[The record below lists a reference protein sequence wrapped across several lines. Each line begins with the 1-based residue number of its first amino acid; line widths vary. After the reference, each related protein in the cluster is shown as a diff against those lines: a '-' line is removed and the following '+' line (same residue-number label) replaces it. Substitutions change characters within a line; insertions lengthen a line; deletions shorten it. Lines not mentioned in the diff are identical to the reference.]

1 MGVLRSHS
9 HFLEFAMTVPLL
21 DLKAQYA
28 TMPTTTPDAFEAIL
42 QSQYF
47 INGPAV
53 AELESAIAAYCQT
66 EFAVGVSS
74 GTDALIASLMSVGV
88 YRSPLDEGPADE
100 VITTAYTFFATTG
113 SIWRCGA
120 RPVFVDIEPD
130 TYNIDVTKIEAA
142 ITERTKAIM
151 PVHLYG
157 QMADMDAICAIA
169 KKYNLAVIED
179 GAQAIGSKQNGKAC
193 GSFGTTGCFSFFPTK
208 NLGGC
213 GDGGMVTTDDG
224 DLAERLKQCRNHGMD
239 PKYYHKWVGGNFRLD
254 TMQAAALLI
263 KLPMLDGWHEGRRQN
278 AAFYDAAFA
287 DVAEVVTP
295 TNRDY
300 NEVIYNQYI
309 VRVPNRDA
317 CVEHL
322 KAQGVGCEI
331 YYPVTMH
338 QQECFAPLGY
348 KAGDFPESEKAATE
362 TMALPIYPELEET
375 QLQEVV
381 DTLKA
386 FV

>member
-1 MGVLRSHS
+1 
-9 HFLEFAMTVPLL
+9 MTVPLL

-53 AELESAIAAYCQT
+53 AELEAAIAAYCQT

-157 QMADMDAICAIA
+157 QMADMDAICTIA

-179 GAQAIGSKQNGKAC
+179 GA
-193 GSFGTTGCFSFFPTK
+193 
-208 NLGGC
+208 
-213 GDGGMVTTDDG
+213 
-224 DLAERLKQCRNHGMD
+224 
-239 PKYYHKWVGGNFRLD
+239 
-254 TMQAAALLI
+254 
-263 KLPMLDGWHEGRRQN
+263 
-278 AAFYDAAFA
+278 
-287 DVAEVVTP
+287 
-295 TNRDY
+295 
-300 NEVIYNQYI
+300 
-309 VRVPNRDA
+309 
-317 CVEHL
+317 
-322 KAQGVGCEI
+322 
-331 YYPVTMH
+331 
-338 QQECFAPLGY
+338 
-348 KAGDFPESEKAATE
+348 
-362 TMALPIYPELEET
+362 
-375 QLQEVV
+375 
-381 DTLKA
+381 
-386 FV
+386 

>member
-1 MGVLRSHS
+1 
-9 HFLEFAMTVPLL
+9 MTVPLL

-53 AELESAIAAYCQT
+53 AELEAAIAAYCQT

-263 KLPMLDGWHEGRRQN
+263 KLPMLDSWHEGRRQN

-295 TNRDY
+295 TNREY

-331 YYPVTMH
+331 YYPAAMH

-348 KAGDFPESEKAATE
+348 KAGDFPESEKAAAE
-362 TMALPIYPELEET
+362 TMALPIYPELEEA

-386 FV
+386 FVGK

>member
-1 MGVLRSHS
+1 MLVTPSKG
-9 HFLEFAMTVPLL
+9 TV
-21 DLKAQYA
+21 
-28 TMPTTTPDAFEAIL
+28 
-42 QSQYF
+42 
-47 INGPAV
+47 G
-53 AELESAIAAYCQT
+53 
-66 EFAVGVSS
+66 
-74 GTDALIASLMSVGV
+74 
-88 YRSPLDEGPADE
+88 
-100 VITTAYTFFATTG
+100 
-113 SIWRCGA
+113 
-120 RPVFVDIEPD
+120 
-130 TYNIDVTKIEAA
+130 
-142 ITERTKAIM
+142 
-151 PVHLYG
+151 
-157 QMADMDAICAIA
+157 
-169 KKYNLAVIED
+169 
-179 GAQAIGSKQNGKAC
+179 
-193 GSFGTTGCFSFFPTK
+193 
-208 NLGGC
+208 
-213 GDGGMVTTDDG
+213 
-224 DLAERLKQCRNHGMD
+224 
-239 PKYYHKWVGGNFRLD
+239 KYYHKWVGGNFRLD

-263 KLPMLDGWHEGRRQN
+263 KLPLLDGWHEGRRQN

>member
-1 MGVLRSHS
+1 
-9 HFLEFAMTVPLL
+9 MTVPLL

-28 TMPTTTPDAFEAIL
+28 TMPATTPDAFEAIL

-53 AELESAIAAYCQT
+53 AELESAIADYCQT

-213 GDGGMVTTDDG
+213 GDGGMVTTNDG
-224 DLAERLKQCRNHGMD
+224 ELAERLKQCRNHGMD